1 MANPELDLELDKFR
15 ELVGKALAEGG
26 TQPLIKLTDEELAVL
41 DPSALQEVV
50 SPTPHLSTL
59 SEEQREWVLATAL
72 RSLVSRG
79 AVEVANIPELDAVLR
94 SEGTDAQSTADVD
107 MRVTP
112 EVSMALTLRRT
123 AARALAVEQKTSSG
137 SVTAFV
143 FVHSS
148 DLLLIEQVTG
158 GGLHIFTLASKA
170 RDAARIVQAL
180 VDPFGTADR
189 DGKVL
194 QLDPSALTDDT
205 VDKKLASVIDRALVV
220 SQLIVLADEPGPLL
234 TAYATDREVW
244 VVNVD
249 SPQAPTGITAQAVSE
264 RTLEKF
270 INKLIRQPAAP
281 EKSAT
286 GWAK

>member
-123 AARALAVEQKTSSG
+123 AARALAVEQQTSSG

-220 SQLIVLADEPGPLL
+220 SQLIVLADEPRPLL

-249 SPQAPTGITAQAVSE
+249 SPQASTGITAQAVSE

>member
-79 AVEVANIPELDAVLR
+79 EVEVANIPELDAVLR

-123 AARALAVEQKTSSG
+123 AARALAVEQQTSSG

-249 SPQAPTGITAQAVSE
+249 SPQASTGITAQAVSE

>member
-123 AARALAVEQKTSSG
+123 AARALAVEQQTSSG

-249 SPQAPTGITAQAVSE
+249 TPQASTGITAQAVSE
-264 RTLEKF
+264 RTLENF

>member
-94 SEGTDAQSTADVD
+94 SEGTDVQSTAEVD

-112 EVSMALTLRRT
+112 EVSMAMTLRRT
-123 AARALAVEQKTSSG
+123 AARALAVEQQTSSG

-148 DLLLIEQVTG
+148 ELLLIEQVTG
-158 GGLHIFTLASKA
+158 GGMHIFTLASKA

>member
-94 SEGTDAQSTADVD
+94 SEGTDVQRTADVD

-123 AARALAVEQKTSSG
+123 AARAVAVEQQTSSG

-158 GGLHIFTLASKA
+158 GGMHIFTLASKA

-194 QLDPSALTDDT
+194 QLAPSALTDDT
-205 VDKKLASVIDRALVV
+205 VDKRLASVIDRALVV

>member
-59 SEEQREWVLATAL
+59 SEKQREWVLATAL

-123 AARALAVEQKTSSG
+123 AARALAVEQQTSSG

-194 QLDPSALTDDT
+194 QLDPSDLTGDT

-249 SPQAPTGITAQAVSE
+249 SPQASTGMTAQAVSE

>member
-123 AARALAVEQKTSSG
+123 AARALAVEQQTSSG

-220 SQLIVLADEPGPLL
+220 SQLIVVADEPGPLL

-270 INKLIRQPAAP
+270 INKLIRRPAAP

>member
-123 AARALAVEQKTSSG
+123 AARALAVEQQTSSG

-249 SPQAPTGITAQAVSE
+249 TPQASTGITAQAVSE
-264 RTLEKF
+264 RTLENF
-270 INKLIRQPAAP
+270 INKLIRHPAAP

>member
-1 MANPELDLELDKFR
+1 MANPELDIELDKFR
-15 ELVGKALAEGG
+15 ELVGTALAEGG

-41 DPSALQEVV
+41 DPSALKDVV
-50 SPTPHLSTL
+50 APAPHLATL
-59 SEEQREWVLATAL
+59 SEEQREWVLGTAL

-79 AVEVANIPELDAVLR
+79 AVEVANIAELDAVLR
-94 SEGTDAQSTADVD
+94 SEGTGSNLTADVD

-123 AARALAVEQKTSSG
+123 AARALAVEQQTSSG

-143 FVHSS
+143 FVHSPE
-148 DLLLIEQVTG
+148 LMLIEQVTG
-158 GGLHIFTLASKA
+158 GGMHIFTLASKA

-189 DGKVL
+189 DGKAL
-194 QLDPSALTDDT
+194 QLDPSALTTDT
-205 VDKKLASVIDRALVV
+205 VDKALASVIDKALVV

-234 TAYATDREVW
+234 TTYATDREVW
-244 VVNVD
+244 AVNVD

-264 RTLEKF
+264 RTLEER
-270 INKLIRQPAAP
+270 IIKLLKQPAA
-281 EKSAT
+281 
-286 GWAK
+286 

>member
-50 SPTPHLSTL
+50 SPTPHLLTL

-94 SEGTDAQSTADVD
+94 SEGTDVQSTADVD
-107 MRVTP
+107 MRVAP

-123 AARALAVEQKTSSG
+123 AARALAVEQQTSSG

>member
-123 AARALAVEQKTSSG
+123 AARALAVEQQTSSG

-205 VDKKLASVIDRALVV
+205 VDKKLASENAPPPPPP
-220 SQLIVLADEPGPLL
+220 QLIVLADEPGPLL

-249 SPQAPTGITAQAVSE
+249 SPQASTGITAQAVSE

>member
-50 SPTPHLSTL
+50 SPTPHLATL

-94 SEGTDAQSTADVD
+94 SEGTGAQSTADVD

-123 AARALAVEQKTSSG
+123 AARALAVEQQTSSG

-249 SPQAPTGITAQAVSE
+249 SPQASTGITAQAVSE

>member
-123 AARALAVEQKTSSG
+123 AARALAVEQQTSSG

-249 SPQAPTGITAQAVSE
+249 SPQASTGITAQAVSE

-270 INKLIRQPAAP
+270 INKLIRQPTAP

>member
-1 MANPELDLELDKFR
+1 MANPELDIELDKFR

-41 DPSALQEVV
+41 DPSSIQEVMA
-50 SPTPHLSTL
+50 PTPHLATL
-59 SEEQREWVLATAL
+59 SEEQREWVLGTAL

-79 AVEVANIPELDAVLR
+79 AVEVANISELDAVLR
-94 SEGTDAQSTADVD
+94 SEGTDSHITADVD

-123 AARALAVEQKTSSG
+123 AARALAVEQQTSNG

-148 DLLLIEQVTG
+148 ELLLIEQVTG
-158 GGLHIFTLASKA
+158 GGMHIFTLASKA

-194 QLDPSALTDDT
+194 QLDQSALTADT

-234 TAYATDREVW
+234 TTYATDREVW
-244 VVNVD
+244 AVNVD

-264 RTLEKF
+264 RTLEGF
-270 INKLIRQPAAP
+270 IIKLIRQPAAP
-281 EKSAT
+281 EKSST
-286 GWAK
+286 GWGK

>member
-123 AARALAVEQKTSSG
+123 AARALAVEQQTSSG

-270 INKLIRQPAAP
+270 INKLIRQPAAS

>member
-1 MANPELDLELDKFR
+1 MANPELDIELDKFR

-41 DPSALQEVV
+41 DPSSIQEVV
-50 SPTPHLSTL
+50 APTPHLATL
-59 SEEQREWVLATAL
+59 SEEQREWVLGTAL

-79 AVEVANIPELDAVLR
+79 AVEVANISELDAVLR
-94 SEGTDAQSTADVD
+94 SEGTDSHITADVD

-123 AARALAVEQKTSSG
+123 AARALAVEQQTSNG

-143 FVHSS
+143 FVHSPE
-148 DLLLIEQVTG
+148 LLLIEQVTG
-158 GGLHIFTLASKA
+158 GGMHIFTLASKA

-194 QLDPSALTDDT
+194 QLDQSALTADT

-234 TAYATDREVW
+234 TTYATDREVW
-244 VVNVD
+244 AVNVD

-264 RTLEKF
+264 RTLEGF
-270 INKLIRQPAAP
+270 IIKLIRQPAAP
-281 EKSAT
+281 EKSST
-286 GWAK
+286 GWGK

>member
-1 MANPELDLELDKFR
+1 
-15 ELVGKALAEGG
+15 
-26 TQPLIKLTDEELAVL
+26 
-41 DPSALQEVV
+41 
-50 SPTPHLSTL
+50 
-59 SEEQREWVLATAL
+59 
-72 RSLVSRG
+72 
-79 AVEVANIPELDAVLR
+79 
-94 SEGTDAQSTADVD
+94 

-123 AARALAVEQKTSSG
+123 AARALAVEQQTSSG

-158 GGLHIFTLASKA
+158 GGLHIFTLASTA

>member
-50 SPTPHLSTL
+50 SPTPHFSTL

-123 AARALAVEQKTSSG
+123 AARALAVEQQTSSG

-249 SPQAPTGITAQAVSE
+249 SPQASTGITAQAVSE

>member
-123 AARALAVEQKTSSG
+123 AARALAVEQQTSSG

-249 SPQAPTGITAQAVSE
+249 SPQASTGITAQAVSE

-270 INKLIRQPAAP
+270 INKLIRQPTAS

>member
-123 AARALAVEQKTSSG
+123 AARALAVEQQTSSG

-249 SPQAPTGITAQAVSE
+249 SPQASTGITAQAVSE

>member
-94 SEGTDAQSTADVD
+94 SEGTGAQSTADVD

-123 AARALAVEQKTSSG
+123 AARALAVEQQTSSG

-249 SPQAPTGITAQAVSE
+249 SPQASTGITAQAVSE

>member
-41 DPSALQEVV
+41 DPSALQDVV
-50 SPTPHLSTL
+50 APTPHLSTL

-94 SEGTDAQSTADVD
+94 SEGTDAHITADLD

-123 AARALAVEQKTSSG
+123 AARALAVEQQTSSG

-148 DLLLIEQVTG
+148 ELLLIEQVTG

-194 QLDPSALTDDT
+194 QLDQSALTADT

-264 RTLEKF
+264 RSLERF
-270 INKLIRQPAAP
+270 IIKLIRQPTAP

>member
-79 AVEVANIPELDAVLR
+79 AVEVANIPELDALLR
-94 SEGTDAQSTADVD
+94 SEGTDVQSTAEVD

-123 AARALAVEQKTSSG
+123 AARALAVEQQTSNG

-148 DLLLIEQVTG
+148 ELLLIEQVTG
-158 GGLHIFTLASKA
+158 GGMHIFTLASKA
-170 RDAARIVQAL
+170 RDAAQIVQAL